1 MLMPRESID
10 GVRKHVIITRYQ
22 LRDLKQIADET
33 GMPVAEHIR
42 RALDFYI
49 ASVSDK
55 IGSRK

>member
-1 MLMPRESID
+1 MPREQIE
-10 GVRKHVIITRYQ
+10 GVRKHVIITKYQ
-22 LRDLKQIADET
+22 QRDLKRIAEET

-55 IGSRK
+55 IGSKR